1 MKPDLLLADC
11 CFYSQHL
18 VLLCCLHSPAE
29 MESKAVD
36 SDVKPGAEPTED
48 TLAETRPELRLPPEE
63 EAALLDESN
72 KQKLH
77 ANQLFSSARYSEAI
91 QQYDKA
97 LSSCPDYLEY
107 EVAVLRSNIAA
118 CHIKLE
124 DWESAIKAADAA
136 LEGLDRLERRG
147 KDHAIED
154 KNDDRKKE
162 SGDPTTEECEE
173 EDIISP
179 GAQKSG
185 PSPVPKE
192 QEKKG
197 PSDED
202 ISRIR
207 IKALMRR
214 ANARL
219 ESGGWSALSGAEE
232 DYKML
237 SSMSGL
243 QARDR
248 KMVMQQLRT
257 LPSRIDVAKQRE
269 VGEMMGKLKEL
280 GNGLLKPFGL
290 STDNFNMVKDEGSGG
305 YSVQFNQGGGNQ
317 GGGRSG

>member
-1 MKPDLLLADC
+1 
-11 CFYSQHL
+11 
-18 VLLCCLHSPAE
+18 

-36 SDVKPGAEPTED
+36 NDVKAAAEPTADAFPEP
-48 TLAETRPELRLPPEE
+48 RPELRLPPEE

-72 KQKLH
+72 KQKLQ
-77 ANQLFSSARYSEAI
+77 ANELFTSSRYSEAI

-124 DWESAIKAADAA
+124 DWKSAIKAADAS
-136 LEGLDRLERRG
+136 LEALDRLELRG
-147 KDHAIED
+147 KDPATENSSND
-154 KNDDRKKE
+154 DDDRKKE
-162 SGDPTTEECEE
+162 SGDSATEECEG

-179 GAQKSG
+179 GAQRSG
-185 PSPVPKE
+185 PSPVARE

-232 DYKML
+232 DYKKL

-248 KMVMQQLRT
+248 NTVMQQLRT
-257 LPSRIDVAKQRE
+257 LPSRIDTAKQRE

-305 YSVQFNQGGGNQ
+305 YSVQFNQGGG
-317 GGGRSG
+317 GGGGSQ

>member
-1 MKPDLLLADC
+1 M
-11 CFYSQHL
+11 
-18 VLLCCLHSPAE
+18 
-29 MESKAVD
+29 
-36 SDVKPGAEPTED
+36 
-48 TLAETRPELRLPPEE
+48 
-63 EAALLDESN
+63 
-72 KQKLH
+72 
-77 ANQLFSSARYSEAI
+77 
-91 QQYDKA
+91 
-97 LSSCPDYLEY
+97 
-107 EVAVLRSNIAA
+107 LRSNIAA

-232 DYKML
+232 GTLCPVVHDKPHIMGRFPRRLGVFFPRRPCSADTADTVYSDYKML

-269 VGEMMGKLKEL
+269 VGEMMGKLKEVSL
-280 GNGLLKPFGL
+280 YSYDYSLRQTLPLRQVFHAALKAAR
-290 STDNFNMVKDEGSGG
+290 
-305 YSVQFNQGGGNQ
+305 GGG
-317 GGGRSG
+317 GGGGGAMLLLMSVLSCLLSPSPSTYSLATACSNPLACRPITSTW